1 MVAYGRFRRHLI
13 VFLIFNFFFPK
24 YFKLRN
30 YTYALQHCM
39 YFFPAVPA
47 AKYSDACS
55 LGYIVWLRALGELL
69 EAREQGKA
77 EKKTTSSKA
86 AV

>member
-1 MVAYGRFRRHLI
+1 
-13 VFLIFNFFFPK
+13 
-24 YFKLRN
+24 
-30 YTYALQHCM
+30 M